1 MDKAK
6 QAVVDAA
13 LNWVEAEDARQKALV
28 ALRRAVEALGEGD
41 ASLIQSVSAEDAYEA
56 IQQAALLRHTLDELD
71 ELRQRLQD
79 VTDQERRKLDDM
91 VAEKTQLVRT
101 LENKRNRIWR
111 T

>member
-1 MDKAK
+1 MEKAK

-28 ALRRAVEALGEGD
+28 ALRRAVEALHED
-41 ASLIQSVSAEDAYEA
+41 ETPQKKSVSPEDAYES
-56 IQQAALLRHTLDELD
+56 IQQAALLKHALDELD
-71 ELRQRLQD
+71 DLRQKLQE
-79 VTDQERRKLDDM
+79 VTEQERRKLDDL
-91 VAEKTQLVRT
+91 VAEKTRTVRT